1 MKFGD
6 CKIRTIKIEDEW
18 FMPVRHIGISLCV
31 VSHTLKGILRHHLP
45 QEYKFSRKEINIDDS
60 YDCSKLFTIIPVA
73 CRVILG
79 SKHPDRHDVIDFF
92 VDRHNH
98 LQDQTWKAQ
107 KKRHVALHDSI
118 PTAKNY
124 RDRIYFV
131 FKLGDPALLG
141 SKEIAYEYACISR
154 YPWHMKNGIK
164 NFREKS
170 GTLRLL
176 FRIIFK
182 HFSFYINSLIIQHQ
196 IKKDDR
202 VY

>member
-6 CKIRTIKIEDEW
+6 CKIKTIKIEDEW
-18 FMPVRHIGISLCV
+18 FMPVHHIGISLCV
-31 VSHTLKGILRHHLP
+31 SSYTLKGILRNHLP
-45 QEYKFSRKEINIDDS
+45 QEFSRKEINIDDS

-79 SKHPDRHDVIDFF
+79 SKEPDRHDVIDFF
-92 VDRHNH
+92 DERHNH
-98 LQDQTWKAQ
+98 LQDQAWKAQ
-107 KKRHVALHDSI
+107 KTRHVALHDSI

-124 RDRIYFV
+124 RDHICFV
-131 FKLGDPALLG
+131 FKLDDPALLG

-154 YPWHMKNGIK
+154 YPWHKKNGIK

-170 GTLRLL
+170 GTLPLP

-182 HFSFYINSLIIQHQ
+182 HFSFYINSRIIQHQ